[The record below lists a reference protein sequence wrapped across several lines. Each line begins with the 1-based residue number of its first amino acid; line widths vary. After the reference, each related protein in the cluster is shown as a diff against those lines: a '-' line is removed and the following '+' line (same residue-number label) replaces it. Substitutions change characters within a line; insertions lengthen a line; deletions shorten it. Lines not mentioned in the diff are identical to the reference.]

1 MFFRLLILFLLVY
14 LMVKLVQSF
23 FQPKVHQSSNN
34 TYRNTTFNSQ
44 RKEGETFI
52 ENLNSKKT
60 KKIPRNEGDY
70 IDYEDV

>member
-23 FQPKVHQSSNN
+23 IQPKVHQSSNTYKN
-34 TYRNTTFNSQ
+34 TGFNSK

-52 ENLNSKKT
+52 ENLNSGKS
-60 KKIPRNEGDY
+60 KKIPKNEGDY